1 MKTRLYLLLTLIAL
15 VSVATMDSAYA
26 QRGHGGGRVSFGGG
40 GRVAFSGGG
49 RVAFGGGG
57 GRIAVGVGTRIGG
70 PRFYA
75 GGGYYRSPYHYYPR
89 PYYRPYRYYGMP
101 IGFVVNVLPYGFLS
115 FNTTWGPYYY
125 ADGYFYQP
133 YASEGTT
140 HEQYKVVDPPI
151 GVVIP
156 VLPNGVNT
164 VVIDGNTYYEK
175 NGTYYQEILQDKQVK
190 YVVVGKNGQL
200 DTGKAQD
207 EQPAPAPDPEVL
219 EQLPNGSRGVE
230 INGQQLYVS
239 PDGMYY
245 QEVTNTDNSRGYKLV
260 GKMSA
265 DY

>member
-1 MKTRLYLLLTLIAL
+1 MKNRIYVLLTLIAL
-15 VSVATMDSAYA
+15 VSVATVDSASA
-26 QRGHGGGRVSFGGG
+26 QRSRGHWGGGGG
-40 GRVAFSGGG
+40 GRI
-49 RVAFGGGG
+49 AFGGGG
-57 GRIAVGVGTRIGG
+57 GRIAVGGGARIGVGIGAAIVG
-70 PRFYA
+70 PRIYA
-75 GGGYYRSPYHYYPR
+75 GGYYRSPYYAHYPR

-115 FNTTWGPYYY
+115 FNTAWGPYYY
-125 ADGYFYQP
+125 SDGYFYQS
-133 YASEGTT
+133 YVAEGTQR
-140 HEQYKVVDPPI
+140 EQYQVVDPPL

-156 VLPNGVNT
+156 GLPNGVNT

-207 EQPAPAPDPEVL
+207 EQPAPAPEPEIL
-219 EQLPNGSRGVE
+219 QQLPNGCRGVE

-245 QEVTNTDNSRGYKLV
+245 QEVTNADSSRGYKVV
-260 GKMSA
+260 GKLSA
-265 DY
+265 DN

>member
-1 MKTRLYLLLTLIAL
+1 MKTRIYMLLTLIAL

-26 QRGHGGGRVSFGGG
+26 QRVRGGGHVSFGGG
-40 GRVAFSGGG
+40 GRVAF
-49 RVAFGGGG
+49 AGG
-57 GRIAVGVGTRIGG
+57 GRIAVGVGAHFGG

-75 GGGYYRSPYHYYPR
+75 GGYYRAPYHYYPR

-101 IGFVVNVLPYGFLS
+101 VGFVVNVLPYGFLS
-115 FNTTWGPYYY
+115 FNTAWGPYYY
-125 ADGYFYQP
+125 SDGYFYQP
-133 YASEGTT
+133 YAGESTQR
-140 HEQYKVVDPPI
+140 EQYQVVDPPM

-156 VLPNGVNT
+156 SLPSGVNT

-200 DTGKAQD
+200 DTGKAQN

>member
-1 MKTRLYLLLTLIAL
+1 MKTRIYMLLTLIAL

-26 QRGHGGGRVSFGGG
+26 QRVRGGGHVSF
-40 GRVAFSGGG
+40 
-49 RVAFGGGG
+49 GGG
-57 GRIAVGVGTRIGG
+57 GRIAVGVGAHFGG

-75 GGGYYRSPYHYYPR
+75 GGYYRAPYHYYPR

-101 IGFVVNVLPYGFLS
+101 VGFVVNVLPYGFLS
-115 FNTTWGPYYY
+115 FNTAWGPYYY
-125 ADGYFYQP
+125 SDGYFYQP
-133 YASEGTT
+133 YAGEGTQR
-140 HEQYKVVDPPI
+140 EQYQVVDPPM

-156 VLPNGVNT
+156 SLPSGVNT

-200 DTGKAQD
+200 DTGKAQN